1 MITRLTIKNYA
12 LIQDITAN
20 FESGFT
26 VITGET
32 GSGKSILLDA
42 LSLALGKRADLN
54 SVKNKGLKC
63 VVEAEFSIEGHGL
76 QPVFE
81 SLDID
86 YEEPTILRRE
96 ILPSGKSRA
105 FINDSPTTLQTL
117 EELSYHLLDIHTQHQ
132 SIQWEEGFMFS
143 LVDVPAALDK
153 VITDYQKKF
162 SAYSDLQR
170 KWEALAIAKKEI
182 AKQSDY
188 HRFLL
193 DELQDAQ
200 LVPGE
205 LEQLETELETLQN
218 VESIQ
223 EKLSEI
229 IQLSDA
235 ESIGITTTL
244 REVQQR
250 LNRLK
255 DQSSL
260 FNSLFERMQSV
271 VIEYEDI
278 YHEIENFSQQIEAQ
292 PERLETINQRLQWI
306 HRLQTKHTAQ
316 TVEDLLAIQ
325 KSLEQQVYDADEI
338 DQKME
343 QMQSDLQNLEG
354 DLQQMAQALHNQRM
368 KIAPQVAQ
376 QAEDLLASLGLPNAR
391 IQILVQPGTDYT
403 PYGTDK
409 LQILFS
415 ANKGSE
421 PGELKNIASGGELSR
436 VVLVFKY
443 ILAQYMRL
451 PSIIFDEIDTGV
463 SGETAQKMAE
473 MFLQMSQKMQVFC
486 ITHLPQVAAKGHH
499 HIKVYKQDVE
509 EVTQTQIT
517 FLNHEQRLEEL
528 ASMLGGEKKS
538 ASAWAHAR
546 ELLN

>member
-292 PERLETINQRLQWI
+292 PDCLEAVNQRLQLI
-306 HRLQTKHTAQ
+306 HHLLTKHSVAM
-316 TVEDLLAIQ
+316 VEDLLTLQ

-443 ILAQYMRL
+443 ILAQYTRL

-499 HIKVYKQDVE
+499 HIKVYKLDVE

>member
-193 DELQDAQ
+193 VELQDAQ

-250 LNRLK
+250 LNRLQ

-260 FNSLFERMQSV
+260 FKSLFERIQSV

-278 YHEIENFSQQIEAQ
+278 YREIENFSQQIEAQ

-306 HRLQTKHTAQ
+306 HRLQTKHAAQ

-325 KSLEQQVYDADEI
+325 KSLEKQVYDADEI

-443 ILAQYMRL
+443 ILAQYTRL

-463 SGETAQKMAE
+463 SGETAQKMTE

>member
-12 LIQDITAN
+12 LIQDITAT

-42 LSLALGKRADLN
+42 LFLALGKRADLN

-63 VVEAEFSIEGHGL
+63 VVEAEFSIAQYGL

-81 SLDID
+81 SLKID

-117 EELSYHLLDIHTQHQ
+117 EELSDHLLDIHTQHQ
-132 SIQWEEGFMFS
+132 SIQWEDGFLFS
-143 LVDVPAALDK
+143 LVDVPAALHDL
-153 VITDYQKKF
+153 VADYQNNF
-162 SAYSDLQR
+162 SNYNALQKQFEGLVATKNDLT
-170 KWEALAIAKKEI
+170 
-182 AKQSDY
+182 KQSDY

-193 DELQDAQ
+193 DELIETQ
-200 LVPGE
+200 LVSGE
-205 LEQLETELETLQN
+205 VEQLETELETLQN

-223 EKLSEI
+223 EKLAEI

-250 LNRLK
+250 LHRLQ

-260 FNSLFERMQSV
+260 FKSFFERIQSV

-278 YHEIENFSQQIEAQ
+278 YREIENFSHQIEAN
-292 PERLETINQRLQWI
+292 PNRLEAINQRLQLI
-306 HRLQTKHTAQ
+306 YQLQTKHSVQ
-316 TVEDLLAIQ
+316 TVEDLLALQ
-325 KSLEQQVYDADEI
+325 KSLEQQLYDAEEI
-338 DQKME
+338 DLKIE
-343 QMQSDLQNLEG
+343 QMQRELG
-354 DLQQMAQALHNQRM
+354 DLKSKLQQAAQSLHSQR
-368 KIAPQVAQ
+368 KKVAPQIAN
-376 QAEDLLASLGLPNAR
+376 QAVTLLASLGLPNAR
-391 IQILVQPGTDYT
+391 LQILVYPGTEFT
-403 PYGTDK
+403 KNGTDR

-415 ANKGSE
+415 ANKGSK
-421 PGELKNIASGGELSR
+421 PGDLKNIASGGELSR

-443 ILAQYMRL
+443 ILAQYTRL

-499 HIKVYKQDVE
+499 HVKVYKQDIE
-509 EVTQTQIT
+509 EVTQTQLT
-517 FLNHEQRLEEL
+517 FLNREQRIEEL
-528 ASMLGGEKKS
+528 VSMLGGEKKS
-538 ASAWAHAR
+538 AAALAHAK

>member
-193 DELQDAQ
+193 VELQDAQ

-250 LNRLK
+250 LNRLQ

-260 FNSLFERMQSV
+260 FKSLFERIQSV

-278 YHEIENFSQQIEAQ
+278 YREIENFSQQIEAQ

-306 HRLQTKHTAQ
+306 HRLQTKHAAQ

-325 KSLEQQVYDADEI
+325 KSLEKQVYDADEI

-443 ILAQYMRL
+443 ILAQYTRL